1 MTALAPGHTLGERFR
16 LIRRLG
22 KGGMGE
28 VWLVEDLELSDH
40 VVAKMVP
47 RDGTEDRLT
56 LLRRE
61 CRHARKL
68 VHSNIVPVYDFHLAS
83 GVCFITM
90 AYVEGTDIGSLR
102 GRPIEDVLPP
112 LIAVAGALVYAH
124 ARGIVHRDLKV
135 ANVLID
141 NTGEPQLLDFG
152 ISGLVAQERSVDG
165 INIKGGGSEGSASP
179 QQLAGASPSVRDDI
193 YAFGVLARDLLSG
206 QELPMKLHALLNAA
220 MNREPRHRPQTMSEV
235 KSALETTQSALNP
248 PPANDVK
255 LTPPPRVSR
264 VDPIVPVEVGS
275 REATPVYSVHSVPS
289 VRLERDVSR
298 GGVGSKTFA
307 AFVVLLALAAG
318 VFIVLPRWVPR
329 WVDDSASPVTGEQ
342 AEQAEQ
348 ADRAAAPPPAL
359 EETDVGDDD
368 DISLEDLA
376 QQMAEA
382 ENVLARA
389 VALREPLDAL
399 NAGVWGGDAYRDA
412 LEALTRGEEQMGRR
426 AFADAGASFQNALS
440 ELESVRASSN
450 TVAANAIRRGRE
462 ALAAGSSTE
471 AEDAF
476 ALALQIQPS
485 NAGAKRGR
493 ARAKV
498 LDEVRNLVARGEELE
513 RRGELEGAAD
523 SYRKAVALDA
533 LARAAQQ
540 GLARIDSRASEEAF
554 TRAMSEAVAALNRRD
569 FEPARAGFERA
580 RAIKPDA
587 PGVADGLEA
596 VKEGERVQAIAAH
609 REKAM
614 AFEKREAW
622 RLAEQQYQAV
632 LDMDDTIRFAQEGKA
647 RAAVRAELSET
658 LEFHIGHPERL
669 SEDKVLEEASA
680 ILDDASAVSNAG
692 PKIEAQI
699 ARLTALVAE
708 FSTPVQVRLLSD
720 GKTEVVVY
728 RIGSIGK
735 FASHALVLR
744 PGTYTVVGRRHGYR
758 DVRYRLVVHADTPPE
773 PLVIRCEEKI

>member
-47 RDGTEDRLT
+47 QVATEDRLT

-68 VHSNIVPVYDFHLAS
+68 VHSNIVPVYDFHRAS

-152 ISGLVAQERSVDG
+152 ILGLVAQERSVDG
-165 INIKGGGSEGSASP
+165 INFKGGGSEGSASP
-179 QQLAGASPSVRDDI
+179 QQLAGALPSVTDDI

-206 QELPMKLHALLNAA
+206 QELPMKLDALLNAA
-220 MNREPRHRPQTMSEV
+220 MNREPRHRPQTMSDV
-235 KSALETTQSALNP
+235 KSALETIQSALDAP
-248 PPANDVK
+248 GAKDVK
-255 LTPPPRVSR
+255 LTPPPRVSP
-264 VDPIVPVEVGS
+264 VEPVVPVKVG
-275 REATPVYSVHSVPS
+275 APVPS

-329 WVDDSASPVTGEQ
+329 LVDDSASPATGEQ
-342 AEQAEQ
+342 AEQ
-348 ADRAAAPPPAL
+348 AAAPPPAL
-359 EETDVGDDD
+359 EETDVDD
-368 DISLEDLA
+368 DISLENLA
-376 QQMAEA
+376 QEMVEA
-382 ENVLARA
+382 EKVRARA
-389 VALREPLDAL
+389 VALRESLDAL

-440 ELESVRASSN
+440 ELESVRGNSN

-485 NAGAKRGR
+485 NAEAKRGR

-513 RRGELEGAAD
+513 RRGALEGAAD

-569 FEPARAGFERA
+569 FEVARAGFERA

-596 VKEGERVQAIAAH
+596 VMEGERVQAIAAH

-699 ARLTALVAE
+699 ARLTDLVAE

-735 FASHALVLR
+735 FATHALVLR
-744 PGTYTVVGRRHGYR
+744 PGTYTVVGRRQGYR

-773 PLVIRCEEKI
+773 PLVVRCEEKI

>member
-1 MTALAPGHTLGERFR
+1 MTALAPGHILGERFQ

-22 KGGMGE
+22 EGGMGD
-28 VWLVEDLELSDH
+28 VWLVEDLELVDR

-47 RDGTEDRLT
+47 RDATEDQLT

-68 VHSNIVPVYDFHLAS
+68 VHSNIVPVYDFHRAS
-83 GVCFITM
+83 GVCFFTM
-90 AYVEGTDIGSLR
+90 AYVDGTDIGSLR
-102 GRPIEDVLPP
+102 GRPIEDILPP
-112 LIAVAGALVYAH
+112 LIAVADALIYAH

-135 ANVLID
+135 SNVMTD
-141 NTGEPQLLDFG
+141 QTGAPRLLDFG
-152 ISGLVAQERSVDG
+152 IAGLVTEQERSVDG
-165 INIKGGGSEGSASP
+165 ILIRGRGSEGSASP
-179 QQLAGASPSVRDDI
+179 QQLAGAAPSVTDDI

-206 QELPMKLHALLNAA
+206 QKLLMKLDALLNAA
-220 MNREPRHRPQTMSEV
+220 MNRDPRHRPQTMSDV
-235 KSALETTQSALNP
+235 KSALDAP
-248 PPANDVK
+248 VAKDAPDVKGVK

-264 VDPIVPVEVGS
+264 VEPIVAVDVG
-275 REATPVYSVHSVPS
+275 APVPS
-289 VRLERDVSR
+289 VRLERDISR
-298 GGVGSKTFA
+298 GGVGSKTIA
-307 AFVVLLALAAG
+307 AFVVAFALAAG
-318 VFIVLPRWVPR
+318 VFIVLPRWVE
-329 WVDDSASPVTGEQ
+329 DSGSAKTSEQ
-342 AEQAEQ
+342 A
-348 ADRAAAPPPAL
+348 AAAASAVPLL
-359 EETDVGDDD
+359 EETEPAIVD
-368 DISLEDLA
+368 LEDLA
-376 QQMAEA
+376 QEMAEA
-382 ENVLARA
+382 ENVLERA
-389 VALREPLDAL
+389 LALRESLDARS
-399 NAGVWGGDAYRDA
+399 AGLWGGDAYRNA
-412 LEALTRGEEQMGRR
+412 LGALTRGEQQLGRR
-426 AFADAGASFQNALS
+426 AFTDAEASFQNALS
-440 ELESVRASSN
+440 ELESVRASS
-450 TVAANAIRRGRE
+450 TSIAADAIRRGRE

-485 NAGAKRGR
+485 NAEAKRGL

-513 RRGELEGAAD
+513 RRGELEGAAER
-523 SYRKAVALDA
+523 YRQAVALDA

-540 GLARIDSRASEEAF
+540 GLARIDSRASEAAF

-569 FEPARAGFERA
+569 FEVARAGFERA
-580 RAIKPDA
+580 RAIEPDA

-596 VKEGERVQAIAAH
+596 VKEGERVQAIAEH

-614 AFEKREAW
+614 AFETQEAW
-622 RLAEQQYQAV
+622 RSAEQQYQAV

-680 ILDDASAVSNAG
+680 ILDDASAVLNAG

-699 ARLTALVAE
+699 ARLTDLVAE

-728 RIGSIGK
+728 KIGPIGK
-735 FASHALVLR
+735 FATHALVLR
-744 PGTYTVVGRRHGYR
+744 PGTYTVVGRRQGYR

-773 PLVIRCEEKI
+773 PLDIRCQEEI

>member
-1 MTALAPGHTLGERFR
+1 MTALAPGHILGERFQ

-22 KGGMGE
+22 EGGMGE
-28 VWLVEDLELSDH
+28 VWLVEDLELSDR

-47 RDGTEDRLT
+47 LEATEDQLT

-68 VHSNIVPVYDFHLAS
+68 VHSNIVPVYDFHRAS

-90 AYVEGTDIGSLR
+90 AYVDGTDIGSLR
-102 GRPIEDVLPP
+102 GRPIEDILPP
-112 LIAVAGALVYAH
+112 LIAVADALVYAH

-135 ANVLID
+135 SNVLID
-141 NTGEPQLLDFG
+141 KTGEPRLLDFG
-152 ISGLVAQERSVDG
+152 IAGLIAQQERNVDG
-165 INIKGGGSEGSASP
+165 ILIRGGGSEGSASP
-179 QQLAGASPSVRDDI
+179 QQLAGAAPSVTDDI

-206 QELPMKLHALLNAA
+206 RALPMKLDALLNAA

-235 KSALETTQSALNP
+235 KSALSAP
-248 PPANDVK
+248 DVPDVKDVK

-264 VDPIVPVEVGS
+264 VEPVVPVDVGA
-275 REATPVYSVHSVPS
+275 REAPPINNVPS
-289 VRLERDVSR
+289 VRFERDISR
-298 GGVGSKTFA
+298 GGVGSKTIA
-307 AFVVLLALAAG
+307 AFVVLFALAAG
-318 VFIVLPRWVPR
+318 VFIVLPRWVEE
-329 WVDDSASPVTGEQ
+329 SGSQVTGEQ
-342 AEQAEQ
+342 A
-348 ADRAAAPPPAL
+348 AASTPVL
-359 EETDVGDDD
+359 EETEADTDDLDVD
-368 DISLEDLA
+368 LEDLA
-376 QQMAEA
+376 QEMAEA
-382 ENVLARA
+382 DNVFERA
-389 VALREPLDAL
+389 IALRESLDAQS
-399 NAGVWGGDAYRDA
+399 AGVWGGAAYRDA
-412 LEALTRGEEQMGRR
+412 LEALSRGEEQMGRR
-426 AFADAGASFQNALS
+426 AFTDAEASFRNALS
-440 ELESVRASSN
+440 EPESVRASS
-450 TVAANAIRRGRE
+450 TRFAADAIRRGRE

-485 NAGAKRGR
+485 NAEAKQGLK
-493 ARAKV
+493 RAKV

-513 RRGELEGAAD
+513 RRRDLEGAAD
-523 SYRKAVALDA
+523 SYRQAVGLDA

-554 TRAMSEAVAALNRRD
+554 TRAMSEAVAALKRRD

-614 AFEKREAW
+614 VFEKRETW

-632 LDMDDTIRFAQEGKA
+632 LDVDDAIRFAQEGKA

-669 SEDKVLEEASA
+669 SEDKILEEASA
-680 ILDDASAVSNAG
+680 ILDDASAVLNAG

-699 ARLTALVAE
+699 ARLTDLVAE

-728 RIGSIGK
+728 KIGPIGK
-735 FASHALVLR
+735 FATHALVLR
-744 PGTYTVVGRRHGYR
+744 PGTYTVVGRRQGYR

-773 PLVIRCEEKI
+773 PLDIRCQEEI

>member
-1 MTALAPGHTLGERFR
+1 MTALAPGHILGERFQ

-22 KGGMGE
+22 EGGMGE
-28 VWLVEDLELSDH
+28 VWLVEDLELSDR
-40 VVAKMVP
+40 VVAKIVP
-47 RDGTEDRLT
+47 LDPTEDQLT

-68 VHSNIVPVYDFHLAS
+68 VHSNIVPVYDFHRAS

-90 AYVEGTDIGSLR
+90 AYVDGTDIGSLR
-102 GRPIEDVLPP
+102 GRPIEDILPP
-112 LIAVAGALVYAH
+112 LIAVADALVYAH
-124 ARGIVHRDLKV
+124 ARGIVHRNLKV
-135 ANVLID
+135 SNVLID
-141 NTGEPQLLDFG
+141 KTGEPRLLDFG
-152 ISGLVAQERSVDG
+152 IAGLVAQQEKNVDG
-165 INIKGGGSEGSASP
+165 ILIRGGGSEGSASP
-179 QQLAGASPSVRDDI
+179 QQLAGAAPSVTDDI

-206 QELPMKLHALLNAA
+206 RALPMKLDALDVLLRAA

-235 KSALETTQSALNP
+235 KSALSVPDVPVAKDAPDVPDAKN
-248 PPANDVK
+248 VK

-264 VDPIVPVEVGS
+264 VEPIVPVDVGA
-275 REATPVYSVHSVPS
+275 REAPPVNNVPS
-289 VRLERDVSR
+289 VRFERDISR
-298 GGVGSKTFA
+298 GGVGSKTIA
-307 AFVVLLALAAG
+307 AFVVLFALAAG
-318 VFIVLPRWVPR
+318 VFIVLPRWVEE
-329 WVDDSASPVTGEQ
+329 SGSPVTGEL
-342 AEQAEQ
+342 
-348 ADRAAAPPPAL
+348 AAASTAVL
-359 EETDVGDDD
+359 EETEADTDDLDVD
-368 DISLEDLA
+368 LEDLA
-376 QQMAEA
+376 QEMAEA
-382 ENVLARA
+382 DNVFERA
-389 VALREPLDAL
+389 VALRESLDAQS
-399 NAGVWGGDAYRDA
+399 AGVWGGAAYRDA
-412 LEALTRGEEQMGRR
+412 LEALSRGGEQMGRR
-426 AFADAGASFQNALS
+426 AFTEAEASFQNALS
-440 ELESVRASSN
+440 ELESVRASS
-450 TVAANAIRRGRE
+450 TSIAADAIRRGRE

-485 NAGAKRGR
+485 NAEAKQGLE
-493 ARAKV
+493 RAKV

-554 TRAMSEAVAALNRRD
+554 TRAMSEAVAALKRRD

-596 VKEGERVQAIAAH
+596 VKEGERVHAIAEH

-614 AFEKREAW
+614 AFEKQETW

-632 LDMDDTIRFAQEGKA
+632 LDMDDAIRFAQEGEA

-658 LEFHIGHPERL
+658 LEFYIGHPERL

-699 ARLTALVAE
+699 ARLTALVTE

-728 RIGSIGK
+728 KIGPIGK
-735 FASHALVLR
+735 FATHALVLR
-744 PGTYTVVGRRHGYR
+744 PGTYTVVGRRQGYR

-773 PLVIRCEEKI
+773 PLDIRCQEEI

>member
-1 MTALAPGHTLGERFR
+1 MTALAPGHILGERFQ

-22 KGGMGE
+22 EGGMGE
-28 VWLVEDLELSDH
+28 VWLVEDLELSDR

-47 RDGTEDRLT
+47 QVATEDQLT

-68 VHSNIVPVYDFHLAS
+68 VHSNIVPVYDFHRAS

-141 NTGEPQLLDFG
+141 STGEPQLLDFG
-152 ISGLVAQERSVDG
+152 ISGLIAQEKSVDG

-179 QQLAGASPSVRDDI
+179 QQLAGASPSVTDDI

-206 QELPMKLHALLNAA
+206 QKLPPILDALDALLNVA

-235 KSALETTQSALNP
+235 KSTLETTQSALNP
-248 PPANDVK
+248 PPAKDVK

-264 VDPIVPVEVGS
+264 VEPIVPVEVGA
-275 REATPVYSVHSVPS
+275 REAPPVNDVLS
-289 VRLERDVSR
+289 VRLERDISR
-298 GGVGSKTFA
+298 GGVGSKTIA
-307 AFVVLLALAAG
+307 AFVVLFALAAG
-318 VFIVLPRWVPR
+318 VFIVLPRWVE
-329 WVDDSASPVTGEQ
+329 DSGSAKTSGE
-342 AEQAEQ
+342 
-348 ADRAAAPPPAL
+348 APPL
-359 EETDVGDDD
+359 VEEPDVDLD
-368 DISLEDLA
+368 LEDLA
-376 QQMAEA
+376 QEMARA
-382 ENVLARA
+382 ENVLERA
-389 VALREPLDAL
+389 VALRESLDAL

-426 AFADAGASFQNALS
+426 AFTDAEASFQGALS
-440 ELESVRASSN
+440 ELESVRASS
-450 TVAANAIRRGRE
+450 TSIAADAIRRGRE

-485 NAGAKRGR
+485 NAEAKRGLE
-493 ARAKV
+493 RAKV

-569 FEPARAGFERA
+569 FEVARAGFERA

-596 VKEGERVQAIAAH
+596 VKEGERVQAIAEY

-614 AFEKREAW
+614 AFETQEAW
-622 RLAEQQYQAV
+622 RSAEQRYQAV

-658 LEFHIGHPERL
+658 LTFHIGHPERL

-680 ILDDASAVSNAG
+680 ILDDASAVSNLG
-692 PKIEAQI
+692 PKLEGQI
-699 ARLTALVAE
+699 ARLADLVAE

-728 RIGSIGK
+728 KIGTIGK
-735 FASHALVLR
+735 FATHALVLR
-744 PGTYTVVGRRHGYR
+744 PGTYTVVGRRQGYR

-773 PLVIRCEEKI
+773 PLDVRCEEEI

>member
-1 MTALAPGHTLGERFR
+1 MTALAPGHILGERFQ

-22 KGGMGE
+22 EGGMGD
-28 VWLVEDLELSDH
+28 VWLVEDLELVDR

-47 RDGTEDRLT
+47 RDATEDQLT

-68 VHSNIVPVYDFHLAS
+68 VHSNIVPVYDFHRAS
-83 GVCFITM
+83 GVCFFTM
-90 AYVEGTDIGSLR
+90 AYVDGTDIGSLR
-102 GRPIEDVLPP
+102 GRPIEDILPP
-112 LIAVAGALVYAH
+112 LIAVADALIYAH

-135 ANVLID
+135 SNVMID
-141 NTGEPQLLDFG
+141 QTGAPRLLDFG
-152 ISGLVAQERSVDG
+152 IAGLVTEQERSVDG
-165 INIKGGGSEGSASP
+165 ILIRGGGSEGSASP
-179 QQLAGASPSVRDDI
+179 QQLAGAAPSVTDDI

-206 QELPMKLHALLNAA
+206 QKLLMKLDALLNAA
-220 MNREPRHRPQTMSEV
+220 MNRDPRHRPQTMSDV
-235 KSALETTQSALNP
+235 KSALDAP
-248 PPANDVK
+248 VAKDAPDVKGVK

-264 VDPIVPVEVGS
+264 VEPIVAVDVG
-275 REATPVYSVHSVPS
+275 APVPS
-289 VRLERDVSR
+289 VRLERDISR
-298 GGVGSKTFA
+298 GGVGSKTIA
-307 AFVVLLALAAG
+307 AFVVAFALAAG
-318 VFIVLPRWVPR
+318 VFIVLPRWVE
-329 WVDDSASPVTGEQ
+329 DSGSAKTSEQ
-342 AEQAEQ
+342 A
-348 ADRAAAPPPAL
+348 AAAAASAVPLL
-359 EETDVGDDD
+359 EETEPAIVD
-368 DISLEDLA
+368 LEDLA
-376 QQMAEA
+376 QEMAEA
-382 ENVLARA
+382 ENVLERA
-389 VALREPLDAL
+389 LALRESLDARS
-399 NAGVWGGDAYRDA
+399 AGLWGGDAYRNA
-412 LEALTRGEEQMGRR
+412 LGALTRGEQQLGRR
-426 AFADAGASFQNALS
+426 AFTDAEASFQNALS
-440 ELESVRASSN
+440 ELESVRASS
-450 TVAANAIRRGRE
+450 TSIAADAIRRGRE

-485 NAGAKRGR
+485 NAEAKRGL

-523 SYRKAVALDA
+523 SYRQAVALDA

-540 GLARIDSRASEEAF
+540 GLARIDSRASEAAF

-569 FEPARAGFERA
+569 FEVARAGFERA
-580 RAIKPDA
+580 RAIEPDA

-596 VKEGERVQAIAAH
+596 VKEGERVQAIAEH

-614 AFEKREAW
+614 AFETQEAW
-622 RLAEQQYQAV
+622 RSAEQQYQAV

-680 ILDDASAVSNAG
+680 ILDDASAVLNAG

-699 ARLTALVAE
+699 ARLTDLVAE

-728 RIGSIGK
+728 KIGPIGK
-735 FASHALVLR
+735 FATHALVLR
-744 PGTYTVVGRRHGYR
+744 PGTYTVVGRRQGYR

-773 PLVIRCEEKI
+773 PLDIRCQEEI